1 MNLFSSG
8 LTEQAN
14 QDSFARAN
22 PLKPDDL
29 KAGFLSGV
37 PTAAALGAGAVIN
50 DFARPLAD
58 AATPLLQPAAK
69 SIDSMFKSDVSGYLT
84 REQEKTHQAA
94 RDLVPN
100 PATVGWVG
108 QQVYGATN
116 MIGDVVVGTM
126 MAGGN
131 PIAGA
136 GIGSGAMGYKA
147 FNAGREDGL
156 DFNTSLGMGGI
167 AAGSTFLGAFIPLTA
182 TTGMATGL
190 MGRAMGAEVAGN
202 AATAAA
208 LYGAAGVTATL
219 ATNLPAKLAT
229 AGAFN
234 VATGIPT
241 RGATS
246 ALLDANGYGEMAK
259 QYEAFSMS
267 EMISDFAVGS
277 IFGLGVHGYQKWA
290 ERVPPAQMSDL
301 DAVLALRNAAHTE
314 LGTAPGI
321 PTDPVTRQAHIE
333 AINQAIA
340 DLTAGRPVD
349 VGKAVTEGEFLENPA
364 AVQTRTEVVRV
375 VEDHMGPEWEGLQG
389 ELAARGL
396 PTDTNLYQV
405 TRTPADQM
413 APVRTTAEVSR
424 MIERGQTEGWD
435 TARFIDEL
443 ETFKGKLEARNEA
456 NLEARTGDRVRGE
469 LWMRERLTRAERN
482 GELSPEAVRLA
493 NWLIDKNPNIV
504 GDLAISFK
512 KAGAAQAA
520 GEAGGYNPINR
531 IVSLIKG
538 RTNDV
543 TVVHE
548 ILHHAERMMP
558 EEVQAGIRAEW
569 FKELRALTD
578 VATRTQNP
586 TLMQATADALRAA
599 NGDQA
604 AFARLAE
611 MISKGEVDERF
622 YALANPSEFWAVN
635 GSRILTE
642 RASESWV
649 QQAKQWLLEF
659 VEKIKG
665 SFGLRSDAAVI
676 RGLDDVIKG
685 TGLFDNDR
693 MLADGRVPRMRDI
706 GSNFKRWFGASKVVD
721 AQGNPLVMYHAT
733 EGNFS
738 VFRKSHRDAYFATP
752 DPEFA
757 NDFLSNS
764 GSTEPKEGANVMP
777 VYVKAENPF
786 DYENPAHVAQMVE
799 HLQKTGWFRGVQ
811 PGFFEMGRWD
821 SIEDRAVQRG
831 IRDLGFDSFY
841 VNEGGVKNIGVFK
854 PEQIKSATGNNGE
867 FNPSDPNILRQI
879 TREGSAQERAAA
891 MLRKSSEN
899 ENRTSI
905 VVGARPGEFGW
916 SFSEPDGSPPPIQH
930 PVQRGPRLEK
940 VGASVKKILTATG
953 FQKLARDIT
962 GADKLEV
969 VQIEGTWKGSQ
980 EPSFLIRGDN
990 LTEESANR
998 LAKLMGFAFAQDAT
1012 VVTKHSPDLTEGIP
1026 TLYIGGQGLLQKS
1039 QLDVI
1044 IKAAT
1049 ERGLDLSTSAD
1060 KKAVKFLHFGDE
1072 AELGKFMADVGDIAR
1087 EAGLPAPLMVKTKGD
1102 LHEAAE
1108 YLNGEVRGDGQ
1119 GDGLLSGAEGT
1130 PGLLGRVFDQLV
1142 VPYAKAI
1149 GAEGYRFSPERYAKR
1164 FRLSDA
1170 QRDDLKQRL
1179 MPKDGE
1185 SRSTVSLMNGEET
1198 LDIQPTTA
1206 RAKGQFKAN
1215 ITDVMWALQ
1224 NRAAQLGQIEPGDY
1238 SPKAMKTIAQA
1249 IAAEVIYH
1257 VGHSTK
1263 SAIGWYDAALKAAK
1277 AEYIKIFPE
1286 IAREPNKAMLFDAVL
1301 GITSQGNDVHSNS
1314 LFATRIFQLV
1324 KDGQVT
1330 LSEAT
1335 QQLIGTF
1342 GNQTRAIELNLLKFE
1357 KLLDVNGYDRMRAL
1371 FNQKMTVGEWNAIL
1385 RKDTSLYGADGK
1397 PLSVEGAASQ
1407 TVTGWMVFG
1416 PKIGSFI
1423 NNLHGDYSTLTA
1435 DLWFSRTWNRM
1446 LGYMFQHSPEL
1457 EAKQYQ
1463 EFRDALQ
1470 AEFNQSTEGKTQGG
1484 KVVMKNGKPQ
1494 PWENGKDVVGMD
1506 PADFDKLINDPD
1518 LMLGLAQQ
1526 LEASYRKG
1534 GYKDKS
1540 DLRRRGK
1547 NWTESREETV
1557 AAPRSDLER
1566 DFQQSTVEQAQKMIK
1581 RKAGIDVTIADIQAA
1596 LWFHE
1601 KELFAKMG
1609 ASDARSAPADYAD
1622 AATAAISAYRD
1633 GELFYVKANGEYIG
1647 GENGKYLGINIPA
1660 ENGGEVPA
1668 VKALEQADADIATAK
1683 QDSQGYDAAVA
1694 CALRG

>member
-69 SIDSMFKSDVSGYLT
+69 SFDSMFKSDVSGYLT

-314 LGTAPGI
+314 LGTAPGVPI
-321 PTDPVTRQAHIE
+321 DPVTRQAHIE

-349 VGKAVTEGEFLENPA
+349 VGKAVTEGEFLENPT
-364 AVQTRTEVVRV
+364 AVLARTEVVRV

-456 NLEARTGDRVRGE
+456 NLEARAGDRVRGE

-512 KAGAAQAA
+512 KAGDGNVA

-685 TGLFDNDR
+685 TGLFDNDN

-706 GSNFKRWFGASKVVD
+706 GSNFKRWFGNSKVVD
-721 AQGNPLVMYHAT
+721 AEGNPLVVYHGT
-733 EGNFS
+733 
-738 VFRKSHRDAYFATP
+738 R
-752 DPEFA
+752 
-757 NDFLSNS
+757 
-764 GSTEPKEGANVMP
+764 
-777 VYVKAENPF
+777 AENGITEFLLSSDGTFGAGIYFGTKGDANNYSERRAYDEAAGAIYPVF
-786 DYENPAHVAQMVE
+786 VSLQNPLRVKTSAKLGWGQAVVNALPAELRKGLTEQDDFGSDLKNAVEAAGHDGLIIEYAGGDLEVVAY
-799 HLQKTGWFRGVQ
+799 R
-811 PGFFEMGRWD
+811 
-821 SIEDRAVQRG
+821 
-831 IRDLGFDSFY
+831 
-841 VNEGGVKNIGVFK
+841 
-854 PEQIKSATGNNGE
+854 PEQIKSAIGNNGD
-867 FNPSDPNILRQI
+867 FDPANPNILRQVV
-879 TREGSAQERAAA
+879 RVGSPQERAAA

-1149 GAEGYRFSPERYAKR
+1149 GAEGYRFSPERYAER
-1164 FRLSDA
+1164 FGLSDA

>member
-1 MNLFSSG
+1 M
-8 LTEQAN
+8 
-14 QDSFARAN
+14 
-22 PLKPDDL
+22 
-29 KAGFLSGV
+29 
-37 PTAAALGAGAVIN
+37 
-50 DFARPLAD
+50 
-58 AATPLLQPAAK
+58 
-69 SIDSMFKSDVSGYLT
+69 
-84 REQEKTHQAA
+84 
-94 RDLVPN
+94 
-100 PATVGWVG
+100 
-108 QQVYGATN
+108 
-116 MIGDVVVGTM
+116 
-126 MAGGN
+126 
-131 PIAGA
+131 
-136 GIGSGAMGYKA
+136 
-147 FNAGREDGL
+147 
-156 DFNTSLGMGGI
+156 
-167 AAGSTFLGAFIPLTA
+167 
-182 TTGMATGL
+182 
-190 MGRAMGAEVAGN
+190 
-202 AATAAA
+202 
-208 LYGAAGVTATL
+208 
-219 ATNLPAKLAT
+219 PAKLAT

-246 ALLDANGYGEMAK
+246 ALLDANGYSEMAR

-290 ERVPPAQMSDL
+290 QRIPPAQMSDL

-314 LGTAPGI
+314 LGTAPGV
-321 PTDPVTRQAHIE
+321 PTTPETRQAHID

-349 VGKAVTEGEFLENPA
+349 VGKAVTEGEFLEDPT
-364 AVQTRTEVVRV
+364 AVLARTEVVRV
-375 VEDHMGPEWEGLQG
+375 VEDHMGPEWQGLQG

-396 PTDTNLYQV
+396 PTDTTLYRI
-405 TRTPADQM
+405 TRTQPETM
-413 APVRTTAEVSR
+413 APVRPTAEVSR
-424 MIERGQTEGWD
+424 IIERGQKEGWD

-443 ETFKGKLEARNEA
+443 EAFKGKLEARNEA
-456 NLEARTGDRVRGE
+456 QLEARSGDRVRGE
-469 LWMRERLTRAERN
+469 LWMRERLTRAQRN
-482 GELSPEAVRLA
+482 GELSPESVRLA

-504 GDLAISFK
+504 NDLAISFN
-512 KAGAAQAA
+512 KAGKSGIA
-520 GEAGGYNPINR
+520 GEAGGYNPITR
-531 IVSLIKG
+531 IVSLVKG
-538 RTNDV
+538 RANDE
-543 TVVHE
+543 TVAHE

-558 EEVQAGIRAEW
+558 ADVQAGIRRAW
-569 FKELRALTD
+569 FQELRAVTEM
-578 VATRTQNP
+578 AKRTQNH
-586 TLMQATADALRAA
+586 TLMQAASDALHGA
-599 NGDQA
+599 NGDDV
-604 AFARLAE
+604 AFKRLAD
-611 MISKGEVDERF
+611 MIANGEIDESF

-635 GSRILTE
+635 GSRIIKE
-642 RASESWV
+642 RANEGWV
-649 QQAKQWLLEF
+649 AQAKQWLLEF
-659 VEKIKG
+659 IEKIKDA
-665 SFGLRSDAAVI
+665 FGLRSDAAVI
-676 RGLDDVIKG
+676 RGLDNVLAGDG
-685 TGLFDNDR
+685 EFQTGA
-693 MLADGRVPRMRDI
+693 MLSGGRVPRMRQ
-706 GSNFKRWFGASKVVD
+706 VV
-721 AQGNPLVMYHAT
+721 
-733 EGNFS
+733 
-738 VFRKSHRDAYFATP
+738 
-752 DPEFA
+752 
-757 NDFLSNS
+757 
-764 GSTEPKEGANVMP
+764 
-777 VYVKAENPF
+777 
-786 DYENPAHVAQMVE
+786 
-799 HLQKTGWFRGVQ
+799 
-811 PGFFEMGRWD
+811 
-821 SIEDRAVQRG
+821 
-831 IRDLGFDSFY
+831 
-841 VNEGGVKNIGVFK
+841 
-854 PEQIKSATGNNGE
+854 
-867 FNPSDPNILRQI
+867 
-879 TREGSAQERAAA
+879 REGSAQERAAA

-899 ENRTSI
+899 ENRTAV

-1049 ERGLDLSTSAD
+1049 ARGLDLSTSAD

-1119 GDGLLSGAEGT
+1119 GDGLLGGAEGT

-1149 GAEGYRFSPERYAKR
+1149 GAEGYRFSPERYAER
-1164 FRLSDA
+1164 FGLSDA
-1170 QRDDLKQRL
+1170 QRDDLQQRL

-1185 SRSTVSLMNGEET
+1185 SRSTVPLMNGAET

-1206 RAKGQFKAN
+1206 RAKGKFKAN

-1263 SAIGWYDAALKAAK
+1263 SAIGWYDAALKKAK

-1286 IAREPNKAMLFDAVL
+1286 IATEPDKGMLFDAVL

-1314 LFATRIFQLV
+1314 LFASRIFQLV
-1324 KDGQVT
+1324 KDGQMT
-1330 LSEAT
+1330 LSEAAKY
-1335 QQLIGTF
+1335 LDGTF
-1342 GNQTRAIELNLLKFE
+1342 GNQTRAIEQNILKFE
-1357 KLLDVNGYDRMRAL
+1357 KLIDVNGYDRMRKV
-1371 FNQKMTVGEWNAIL
+1371 FNKTMTVGEWNALL
-1385 RKDTSLYGADGK
+1385 RKDSTLYGADGK
-1397 PLSVEGAASQ
+1397 PLSMDGAASQ
-1407 TVTGWMVFG
+1407 MVTGWTVFG

-1470 AEFNQSTEGKTQGG
+1470 AEFYQSTEGKTQAG

-1633 GELFYVKANGEYIG
+1633 GELFFVKANGEYIG